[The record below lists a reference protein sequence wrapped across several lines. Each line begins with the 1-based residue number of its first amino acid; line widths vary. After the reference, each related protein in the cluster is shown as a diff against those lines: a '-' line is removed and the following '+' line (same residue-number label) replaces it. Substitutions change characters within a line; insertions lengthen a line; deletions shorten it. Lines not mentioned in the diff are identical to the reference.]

1 MSSSIIGDGH
11 GTLASVRTRDRSAS
25 RSSIGTSIISSV
37 HRYGRERELVHALG
51 PEGEM
56 APQDALNERALAVI
70 RRVQAKLSG
79 RDFGAGESELGVPA
93 QVQRLIRQ
101 AESHENLC
109 QCYIGWWPFW

>member
-1 MSSSIIGDGH
+1 MSAMSSSIIGSGH
-11 GTLASVRTRDRSAS
+11 GTLASVRNRDRSTT
-25 RSSIGTSIISSV
+25 IGTSIISSV

-79 RDFGAGESELGVPA
+79 RDFSTESELAVPA

-109 QCYIGWWPFW
+109 QCYIGWCPFW